1 MTAKIE
7 KHSPDILTERKRS
20 FMKINSHWYFLSPS
34 VLLVSFFYFIPFLL
48 VFIIAFTNMD
58 QKFNWQFVGLINFL
72 KLFTLKDPLIP
83 RIIKN
88 TIIYITSTLPL
99 TIIIALFISLL
110 TTRINQTASLFFR
123 SVFFLPRLIPPVVW
137 GFLWMWSFEGTRYG
151 VFNSILEGFGVS
163 PIHWLIKFPMII
175 VICANVFLGISL
187 ALLIFTSAIASIPKD
202 YTWAAEIDGASFW
215 QISRFIII
223 PLLKWPIMTMTA
235 WHLMSFINSYIYI
248 FLITG
253 GGPYHATE
261 VWALYGYN
269 AAFKNYKY
277 GYGSSIMVVLVIINL
292 ILLVVCLKTFGMK
305 RMIERSR
312 IEI

>member
-1 MTAKIE
+1 M
-7 KHSPDILTERKRS
+7 RKNS
-20 FMKINSHWYFLSPS
+20 LKFHSHWFFLSPS
-34 VLLVSFFYFIPFLL
+34 VLLISFFYFIPVVL
-48 VFIIAFTNMD
+48 VFTIAFTNMD
-58 QKFNWQFVGLINFL
+58 QVFSWCFVGFANFL

-88 TIIYITSTLPL
+88 TIIYIISALPL
-99 TIIIALFISLL
+99 TIIGALFISLL
-110 TTRINQTASLFFR
+110 TMRINRTASLIFRAIFF
-123 SVFFLPRLIPPVVW
+123 FPRLVPPVVW

-151 VFNSILEGFGVS
+151 VFNSILNGFGVS
-163 PIHWLIKFPMII
+163 PIHWFIESPMLI
-175 VICANVFLGISL
+175 VICANGFLGISL
-187 ALLIFTSAIASIPKD
+187 ATLIFTSAIASIPKD

-215 QISRFIII
+215 QTSRFIII

-235 WHLMSFINSYIYI
+235 WHLMSFINSYVYI

-269 AAFKNYKY
+269 SAFKNYQY
-277 GYGSSIMVVLVIINL
+277 GYGSSVMVILVIINL
-292 ILLVVCLKTFGMK
+292 ILLVVLLKIFGMR

-312 IEI
+312 IEV

>member
-1 MTAKIE
+1 M
-7 KHSPDILTERKRS
+7 RKNS
-20 FMKINSHWYFLSPS
+20 LKFHSHWFFLSPS
-34 VLLVSFFYFIPFLL
+34 VLLISFFYFIPVVL

-58 QKFNWQFVGLINFL
+58 QAFSWCFVGLANFL

-88 TIIYITSTLPL
+88 TIIYIISALPL
-99 TIIIALFISLL
+99 TIIGALFISLL
-110 TTRINQTASLFFR
+110 TMRINRTASLIFRAIFF
-123 SVFFLPRLIPPVVW
+123 FPRLIPPVVW

-151 VFNSILEGFGVS
+151 VFNSILEGFGIS
-163 PIHWLIKFPMII
+163 PIHWFIESPMLI
-175 VICANVFLGISL
+175 VICANAFLGISL
-187 ALLIFTSAIASIPKD
+187 AMLIFTSAIASIPKY

-235 WHLMSFINSYIYI
+235 WHLMSFTNSYVYI

-269 AAFKNYKY
+269 AAFRNYQY
-277 GYGSSIMVVLVIINL
+277 GYGSSIMVILVIINL
-292 ILLVVCLKTFGMK
+292 ILLVVLLKAFGMR

-312 IEI
+312 IEV

>member
-1 MTAKIE
+1 M
-7 KHSPDILTERKRS
+7 RKNS
-20 FMKINSHWYFLSPS
+20 LKFHSHWFFLSPS
-34 VLLVSFFYFIPFLL
+34 VLLVSFFYFIPVVL
-48 VFIIAFTNMD
+48 VFTIAFTNMD
-58 QKFNWQFVGLINFL
+58 QLFSWRFVGLTNFL

-88 TIIYITSTLPL
+88 TIIYIISALPL
-99 TIIIALFISLL
+99 TIIGALFISLL
-110 TTRINQTASLFFR
+110 TVRINRTASLIFKAIFF
-123 SVFFLPRLIPPVVW
+123 FPRLVPPVVW

-163 PIHWLIKFPMII
+163 PIHWFIESPMLI
-175 VICANVFLGISL
+175 VICANAFLGISL
-187 ALLIFTSAIASIPKD
+187 AMLIFTSAIASIPKH

-215 QISRFIII
+215 QTSRFIII

-235 WHLMSFINSYIYI
+235 WHLMSFINSYVYI

-269 AAFKNYKY
+269 AAFKNYQY
-277 GYGSSIMVVLVIINL
+277 GYGSSIMVILVIINL
-292 ILLVVCLKTFGMK
+292 ILLVVLLKIFGMR

-312 IEI
+312 IEV

>member
-1 MTAKIE
+1 M
-7 KHSPDILTERKRS
+7 RKNS
-20 FMKINSHWYFLSPS
+20 LKFHSHWFFLSPS
-34 VLLVSFFYFIPFLL
+34 VLLVSFFYFIPVVL
-48 VFIIAFTNMD
+48 VFTIAFTNMD
-58 QKFNWQFVGLINFL
+58 QVFSWRFVGLVNFL
-72 KLFTLKDPLIP
+72 RLFTLKDPLIP

-88 TIIYITSTLPL
+88 TIIYIISALPL
-99 TIIIALFISLL
+99 TIIGALFISLL
-110 TTRINQTASLFFR
+110 TMRINRTASLIFRAIFF
-123 SVFFLPRLIPPVVW
+123 FPRLIPPVVW

-163 PIHWLIKFPMII
+163 PIHWFIESPMLI
-175 VICANVFLGISL
+175 VICANAFLGISL
-187 ALLIFTSAIASIPKD
+187 AMLIFTSAIASIPKD

-215 QISRFIII
+215 QTSRFIII

-235 WHLMSFINSYIYI
+235 WHLMSFINSYVYI

-269 AAFKNYKY
+269 SAFRNYQY
-277 GYGSSIMVVLVIINL
+277 GYGSSIMVILVIINL
-292 ILLVVCLKTFGMK
+292 ILLVVLLKAFGMR

-312 IEI
+312 IEV

>member
-1 MTAKIE
+1 M
-7 KHSPDILTERKRS
+7 RKNS
-20 FMKINSHWYFLSPS
+20 LKFHSHWFFLSPS
-34 VLLVSFFYFIPFLL
+34 VLLVSFFYFIPVVL
-48 VFIIAFTNMD
+48 VFTIAFTNMD
-58 QKFNWQFVGLINFL
+58 QVFSWRFVGLVNFL
-72 KLFTLKDPLIP
+72 RLFTLKDPLIP

-88 TIIYITSTLPL
+88 TIIYIFSALPL
-99 TIIIALFISLL
+99 TIIGALFISLF
-110 TTRINQTASLFFR
+110 TMRINRTASLIFKAIFF
-123 SVFFLPRLIPPVVW
+123 FPRLMPPVVW

-163 PIHWLIKFPMII
+163 PIHWFIESPMLI
-175 VICANVFLGISL
+175 VICANGFLGISL
-187 ALLIFTSAIASIPKD
+187 AMLIFTSAIASIPKD

-215 QISRFIII
+215 QTSRLIII

-235 WHLMSFINSYIYI
+235 WHLMSFINSYVYI

-269 AAFKNYKY
+269 SAFKNYQY
-277 GYGSSIMVVLVIINL
+277 GYGSSIMVILVIINL
-292 ILLVVCLKTFGMK
+292 ILLLVLLKIFGMR

>member
-1 MTAKIE
+1 M
-7 KHSPDILTERKRS
+7 RKNS
-20 FMKINSHWYFLSPS
+20 LKFHSHWFFLSPS
-34 VLLVSFFYFIPFLL
+34 VLLVSFFYFIPVVL
-48 VFIIAFTNMD
+48 VFTIAFTNMD
-58 QKFNWQFVGLINFL
+58 QVFDWHFVGLTNFL

-88 TIIYITSTLPL
+88 TIIYIFSALPL
-99 TIIIALFISLL
+99 TIIGALFISLL
-110 TTRINQTASLFFR
+110 TMRINRTASLIFRAIFF
-123 SVFFLPRLIPPVVW
+123 FPRLMPPVVW

-163 PIHWLIKFPMII
+163 PIHWFIESPMLI
-175 VICANVFLGISL
+175 VICANGFLGISL
-187 ALLIFTSAIASIPKD
+187 AMLIFTSAIASIPKD

-215 QISRFIII
+215 QTSRFIII

-235 WHLMSFINSYIYI
+235 WHLMSFINSYVYI

-269 AAFKNYKY
+269 SAFRNYQY

-292 ILLVVCLKTFGMK
+292 ILLVVLLKAFGMR

-312 IEI
+312 IEV

>member
-7 KHSPDILTERKRS
+7 EPSSDILTERKRP
-20 FMKINSHWYFLSPS
+20 FLKINSHWYFLSPS
-34 VLLVSFFYFIPFLL
+34 ILLVSFFYFIPFLL

-123 SVFFLPRLIPPVVW
+123 AVFFLPRLIPPVVW

>member
-1 MTAKIE
+1 
-7 KHSPDILTERKRS
+7 
-20 FMKINSHWYFLSPS
+20 
-34 VLLVSFFYFIPFLL
+34 
-48 VFIIAFTNMD
+48 MD
-58 QKFNWQFVGLINFL
+58 QLFSWRFVGLTNFL

-88 TIIYITSTLPL
+88 TIIYIISALPL
-99 TIIIALFISLL
+99 TIIGALFISLL
-110 TTRINQTASLFFR
+110 TMRINRTASLIFRAIFF
-123 SVFFLPRLIPPVVW
+123 FPRLVPPVVW

-163 PIHWLIKFPMII
+163 PIHWFIESPMLI
-175 VICANVFLGISL
+175 VICANAFLGISL
-187 ALLIFTSAIASIPKD
+187 ATLIFTSAISSIPKD

-215 QISRFIII
+215 QTSRFIII

-235 WHLMSFINSYIYI
+235 WHLMSFINSYVYI

-269 AAFKNYKY
+269 SAFKNYQY
-277 GYGSSIMVVLVIINL
+277 GYGSSVMVILVIINL
-292 ILLVVCLKTFGMK
+292 ILLVVLLKIFGMR

-312 IEI
+312 IEV

>member
-1 MTAKIE
+1 M
-7 KHSPDILTERKRS
+7 RKNS
-20 FMKINSHWYFLSPS
+20 LKFHSHWFFLSPS
-34 VLLVSFFYFIPFLL
+34 VLLVSFFYFIPVVL
-48 VFIIAFTNMD
+48 VFTIAFTNMD
-58 QKFNWQFVGLINFL
+58 QVFSWRFVGLVNFL
-72 KLFTLKDPLIP
+72 RLFTLKDPLIP

-88 TIIYITSTLPL
+88 TIIYIFSALPL
-99 TIIIALFISLL
+99 TIIGALFISLL
-110 TTRINQTASLFFR
+110 TMRINRTASLIFRAIFF
-123 SVFFLPRLIPPVVW
+123 FPRLMPPVVW

-163 PIHWLIKFPMII
+163 PIHWFIESPMLI
-175 VICANVFLGISL
+175 VICANAFLGISL
-187 ALLIFTSAIASIPKD
+187 AMLIFTSAIASIPKD
-202 YTWAAEIDGASFW
+202 YTRAAEIDGASFW
-215 QISRFIII
+215 QTSRFIII

-235 WHLMSFINSYIYI
+235 WHLMSFINSYVYI

-269 AAFKNYKY
+269 SAFRNYQY

-292 ILLVVCLKTFGMK
+292 ILLVVLLKAFGMR

-312 IEI
+312 IEV

>member
-1 MTAKIE
+1 M
-7 KHSPDILTERKRS
+7 RKNS
-20 FMKINSHWYFLSPS
+20 LKFHSHWFFLSPS
-34 VLLVSFFYFIPFLL
+34 VLLVSFFYFIPVVL
-48 VFIIAFTNMD
+48 VFTIAFTNMD
-58 QKFNWQFVGLINFL
+58 QVFSWRFVGLTNFL
-72 KLFTLKDPLIP
+72 RLFTLKDPLIP

-88 TIIYITSTLPL
+88 TIIYIFSALPL
-99 TIIIALFISLL
+99 TIIGALFISLL
-110 TTRINQTASLFFR
+110 TMRINRTASLIFRAIFF
-123 SVFFLPRLIPPVVW
+123 FPRLMPPVVW

-163 PIHWLIKFPMII
+163 PIHWFIESPMLI
-175 VICANVFLGISL
+175 VICANGFLGISL
-187 ALLIFTSAIASIPKD
+187 AMLIFTSAIASIPKD

-215 QISRFIII
+215 QTSRFIII

-235 WHLMSFINSYIYI
+235 WHLMSFINSYVYI

-269 AAFKNYKY
+269 AAFRNYQY

-292 ILLVVCLKTFGMK
+292 ILLVVLLKAFGMR

-312 IEI
+312 IEV

>member
-1 MTAKIE
+1 M
-7 KHSPDILTERKRS
+7 RKNS
-20 FMKINSHWYFLSPS
+20 LKFHSHWFFLSPS
-34 VLLVSFFYFIPFLL
+34 VLLISFFYFIPVVL
-48 VFIIAFTNMD
+48 VFTIAFTNMD
-58 QKFNWQFVGLINFL
+58 QVFSWCFVGLANFL

-88 TIIYITSTLPL
+88 TIIYIISALPL
-99 TIIIALFISLL
+99 TIIGALFISLL
-110 TTRINQTASLFFR
+110 TMRINRTASLIFRAIFF
-123 SVFFLPRLIPPVVW
+123 FPRLMPPVVW

-163 PIHWLIKFPMII
+163 PIHWFIESPMLI
-175 VICANVFLGISL
+175 VVCANGFLGISL
-187 ALLIFTSAIASIPKD
+187 AMLIFTSAIASIPKD

-215 QISRFIII
+215 QTSRFIII

-235 WHLMSFINSYIYI
+235 WHLMSFINSYVYI

-269 AAFKNYKY
+269 SAFRNYQY
-277 GYGSSIMVVLVIINL
+277 GYGSSIMVILVIINL
-292 ILLVVCLKTFGMK
+292 ILLVVLLKVFGMR

-312 IEI
+312 IEV

>member
-1 MTAKIE
+1 M
-7 KHSPDILTERKRS
+7 RKNS
-20 FMKINSHWYFLSPS
+20 LKFHSHWFFLSPS
-34 VLLVSFFYFIPFLL
+34 VLLISFFYFIPVVL
-48 VFIIAFTNMD
+48 VFTIAFTNMD
-58 QKFNWQFVGLINFL
+58 QLFSWRFVGLVNFL
-72 KLFTLKDPLIP
+72 RLFTLKDPLIP

-88 TIIYITSTLPL
+88 TIIYIISALPL
-99 TIIIALFISLL
+99 TIIGALFISLL
-110 TTRINQTASLFFR
+110 TMRINRTASLIFRAIFF
-123 SVFFLPRLIPPVVW
+123 FPRLVPPVVW

-163 PIHWLIKFPMII
+163 PIHWFIESPMLI
-175 VICANVFLGISL
+175 VICANAFLGISL
-187 ALLIFTSAIASIPKD
+187 AMLIFTSAIASIPKD

-215 QISRFIII
+215 QTSRFIII

-235 WHLMSFINSYIYI
+235 WHLMSFINSYVYI

-269 AAFKNYKY
+269 AAFKNYQY

-292 ILLVVCLKTFGMK
+292 ILLVVLLKAFGMR

-312 IEI
+312 IEV

>member
-1 MTAKIE
+1 M
-7 KHSPDILTERKRS
+7 RKNS
-20 FMKINSHWYFLSPS
+20 LKFHSHWFFLSPS
-34 VLLVSFFYFIPFLL
+34 VLLVSFFYFIPVVL
-48 VFIIAFTNMD
+48 VFTIAFTNMD
-58 QKFNWQFVGLINFL
+58 QVFSWRFVGLVNFL
-72 KLFTLKDPLIP
+72 RLFTLKDPLIP

-88 TIIYITSTLPL
+88 TIIYIFSALPL
-99 TIIIALFISLL
+99 TIIGALFISLL
-110 TTRINQTASLFFR
+110 TMRINRTASLIFKAIFF
-123 SVFFLPRLIPPVVW
+123 FPRLMPPVVW

-163 PIHWLIKFPMII
+163 PIHWFIESPMLI
-175 VICANVFLGISL
+175 VICANGFLGISL
-187 ALLIFTSAIASIPKD
+187 AMLIFTSAIASIPKD

-215 QISRFIII
+215 QTSRFIII

-235 WHLMSFINSYIYI
+235 WHLMSFINSYVYI

-269 AAFKNYKY
+269 SAFKNYQY
-277 GYGSSIMVVLVIINL
+277 GYGSSIMVILVIINL
-292 ILLVVCLKTFGMK
+292 ILLVVLLKAFGMR

-312 IEI
+312 IEV

>member
-1 MTAKIE
+1 M
-7 KHSPDILTERKRS
+7 RKNS
-20 FMKINSHWYFLSPS
+20 LKFHSHWLFLSPS
-34 VLLVSFFYFIPFLL
+34 VLLVSFFYFIPVVL
-48 VFIIAFTNMD
+48 VFTIAFTNMD
-58 QKFNWQFVGLINFL
+58 QAFSWRFVGLVNFL

-88 TIIYITSTLPL
+88 TIIYIIGGLPL
-99 TIIIALFISLL
+99 TIIGALFISLL
-110 TTRINQTASLFFR
+110 TMRINRTASLIFRAIFF
-123 SVFFLPRLIPPVVW
+123 FPRLMPPVVW

-163 PIHWLIKFPMII
+163 PIHWFIESPMLI
-175 VICANVFLGISL
+175 VIFANGFLGISL
-187 ALLIFTSAIASIPKD
+187 AMLIFTSAIASIPKD

-215 QISRFIII
+215 QTSRFIII

-235 WHLMSFINSYIYI
+235 WHLMSFINSYVYI

-269 AAFKNYKY
+269 AAFRNYQY
-277 GYGSSIMVVLVIINL
+277 GYGSSIMVILVIINL
-292 ILLVVCLKTFGMK
+292 ILLVVLLKVFGMR

-312 IEI
+312 IEV

>member
-1 MTAKIE
+1 M
-7 KHSPDILTERKRS
+7 RKNS
-20 FMKINSHWYFLSPS
+20 LKFHSHWFFLSPS
-34 VLLVSFFYFIPFLL
+34 VLLISFFYFIPVVL

-58 QKFNWQFVGLINFL
+58 QAFSWCFVGLANFL

-88 TIIYITSTLPL
+88 TIIYIISALPL
-99 TIIIALFISLL
+99 TIIGALFISLL
-110 TTRINQTASLFFR
+110 TMRINRTASLIFRAIFF
-123 SVFFLPRLIPPVVW
+123 FPRLIPPVVW

-151 VFNSILEGFGVS
+151 VFNSILEGFGIS
-163 PIHWLIKFPMII
+163 PIHWFIESPMLI
-175 VICANVFLGISL
+175 VICANAFLGISL
-187 ALLIFTSAIASIPKD
+187 AMLIFTSAIASIPKY

-215 QISRFIII
+215 QISRFITI

-235 WHLMSFINSYIYI
+235 WHLMSFTNSYVYI

-269 AAFKNYKY
+269 AAFRNYQY
-277 GYGSSIMVVLVIINL
+277 GYGSSIMVILVIINL
-292 ILLVVCLKTFGMK
+292 ILLVVLLKAFGMR

-312 IEI
+312 IEV

>member
-1 MTAKIE
+1 MRKNSLKI
-7 KHSPDILTERKRS
+7 H
-20 FMKINSHWYFLSPS
+20 SHWFFLSPS
-34 VLLVSFFYFIPFLL
+34 VLLISFFYFIPVVL

-58 QKFNWQFVGLINFL
+58 QVFSWCFVGLANFL

-88 TIIYITSTLPL
+88 TVIYIISGLPL
-99 TIIIALFISLL
+99 TIIGALFISLL
-110 TTRINQTASLFFR
+110 TMRINRTASLIFRAIFF
-123 SVFFLPRLIPPVVW
+123 FPRLIPPVVW

-151 VFNSILEGFGVS
+151 VFNSILEGFDVS
-163 PIHWLIKFPMII
+163 PIHWFIESPMLI
-175 VICANVFLGISL
+175 VICANGFLGISL
-187 ALLIFTSAIASIPKD
+187 AMLIFTSAIASIPKD

-215 QISRFIII
+215 QTSRFIII

-235 WHLMSFINSYIYI
+235 WHLMSFINSYVYI

-269 AAFKNYKY
+269 SAFKNYQY
-277 GYGSSIMVVLVIINL
+277 GYGSSIMVILVIINL
-292 ILLVVCLKTFGMK
+292 ILLLVLLKIFGMR

-312 IEI
+312 IEV